1 MDSKRDSKREHWS
14 SKLGF
19 ILATAG
25 SAIGLANIW
34 RFPYMVGK
42 NGGAAFIAI
51 YLVCLLLIGFPVFI
65 SEILI
70 GKKGQKNPFFSFR
83 QLGGAPLWGKIGGAT
98 ILTGFLVSSFY
109 SAVAGWVLGYLIEAL
124 SGSLKFNTTEQASLH
139 WISLTGHPL
148 WAVTFHFLFMFAC
161 VVVLYLGVKKGI
173 ERGNKIMMP
182 LLFIILIGLV
192 IKGLTLP
199 NSWEA
204 LAFLLKPDWSLLT
217 PVAFLGALGHS
228 FFTLSLG
235 QGTMVTYGSY
245 MDDKEPILSSCVPV
259 ALMDTMVSILAAFA
273 IFTIAF
279 SQGIEPDS
287 GPGLLFHTLP
297 FVFSELAGG
306 QIVAVLFFLLVTLAA
321 LTSEISAMEP
331 SIAYLME
338 VRGWG
343 RHKATFAVGLFAFL
357 LGIPSALSAALGIPF
372 LDYMDFLCSA
382 ILIPLGGLAAVLL
395 VGWFMQGN
403 GKSGKQVF
411 ELQVPG
417 MRSSVRHYLALT
429 IKFTAPILILLVFLN
444 ALGIL

>member
-1 MDSKRDSKREHWS
+1 MTGKATREHWG

-42 NGGAAFIAI
+42 NGGAAFIAV

-65 SEILI
+65 SEIMI
-70 GKKGQKNPFFSFR
+70 GKKGQGNPARSFLK
-83 QLGGAPLWGKIGGAT
+83 LGNSTLWGRIGAGT
-98 ILTGFLVSSFY
+98 VITGFLVSAFY
-109 SAVAGWVLGYLIEAL
+109 SAVAGWVLGYLIEGLRGALVFDSTEAAAFHWTSLVGHPVWAL
-124 SGSLKFNTTEQASLH
+124 S
-139 WISLTGHPL
+139 
-148 WAVTFHFLFMFAC
+148 FHFFFMLAC
-161 VVVLYLGVKKGI
+161 VAVLYLGVKNGI
-173 ERGNKIMMP
+173 EKGNKIMMP
-182 LLFIILIGLV
+182 LLFLILIGLV
-192 IKGLTLP
+192 IKGLSLP
-199 NSWEA
+199 NSWQA
-204 LAFLLKPDWSLLT
+204 LEFLLRPDWTLLT
-217 PVAFLGALGHS
+217 PVALLGALGHS

-245 MDDKEPILSSCVPV
+245 MKEEDPVISSCVPV
-259 ALMDTMVSILAAFA
+259 AVMDTLVSILAAFA

-297 FVFSELAGG
+297 FVFSDLVGG
-306 QIVAVLFFLLVTLAA
+306 QIIAILFFLLVTLAA

-338 VRGWG
+338 ARGWS
-343 RHKATFAVGLFAFL
+343 RHQATFGVGLFAFL
-357 LGIPSALSAALGIPF
+357 LGVPCALSASLGVPF
-372 LDYMDFLCSA
+372 LDFMDFLCSA

-395 VGWFMQGN
+395 VGWYA
-403 GKSGKQVF
+403 KLPLTK
-411 ELQVPG
+411 
-417 MRSSVRHYLALT
+417 YLWFT

-444 ALGIL
+444 LLGIL